1 MAEISEKSKSVLDY
15 IKRAE
20 LTPTEVGEVIGGL
33 TMMVLGDA
41 VGDAMKDLLK

>member
-1 MAEISEKSKSVLDY
+1 MAEISDKSKSVLDY

-33 TMMVLGDA
+33 TVMVLGDA
-41 VGDAMKDLLK
+41 VGEAMKGLME